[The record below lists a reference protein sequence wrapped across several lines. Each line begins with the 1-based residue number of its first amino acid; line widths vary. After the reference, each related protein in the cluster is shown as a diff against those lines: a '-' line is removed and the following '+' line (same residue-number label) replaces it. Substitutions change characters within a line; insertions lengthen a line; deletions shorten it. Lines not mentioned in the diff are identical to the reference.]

1 MVLVRIIEFAL
12 VKIDKNH
19 VASQFIIQYLSNL
32 LNFLV

>member
-1 MVLVRIIEFAL
+1 MVLARIFEFAL

-19 VASQFIIQYLSNL
+19 IESQFIIQYISNL

>member
-19 VASQFIIQYLSNL
+19 IESHFIIQYISNL

>member
-1 MVLVRIIEFAL
+1 MVLDRIIEFAL

-19 VASQFIIQYLSNL
+19 IESQFIIQYLSTL